1 MDRTMISFNLPNI
14 ISITLMAAIGYLIVT
29 AVMQVMMKGG
39 GAAPATNASGS
50 A

>member
-29 AVMQVMMKGG
+29 AVMQVMMKGS
-39 GAAPATNASGS
+39 GAAPAANASGG